1 MISESDFSGVLV
13 VVVEDG
19 QALGSWSE
27 VEKTNGDYV
36 FKKLDGK
43 KMEIVWYLVV
53 KKVKGPENTQKKKKK
68 IWYHWRGLKLK
79 KFYLQIEN
87 LRKILFG
94 LNGNLTTMEVEKD
107 QGKLLLKICRSSNTS
122 LVVQQK
128 AVWGCKDFNGLNCS

>member
-27 VEKTNGDYV
+27 VEKTNGDYA

-68 IWYHWRGLKLK
+68 NLISLKRPQAEKVLSPD
-79 KFYLQIEN
+79 
-87 LRKILFG
+87 RKS
-94 LNGNLTTMEVEKD
+94 K
-107 QGKLLLKICRSSNTS
+107 
-122 LVVQQK
+122 
-128 AVWGCKDFNGLNCS
+128 KDFIWS